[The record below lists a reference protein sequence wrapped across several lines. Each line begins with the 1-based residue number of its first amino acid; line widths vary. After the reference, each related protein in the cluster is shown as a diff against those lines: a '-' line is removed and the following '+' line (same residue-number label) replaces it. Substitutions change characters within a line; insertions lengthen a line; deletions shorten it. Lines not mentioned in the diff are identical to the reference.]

1 MIKINLLHA
10 KKGKGKG
17 KAGGQRE
24 IIISVVAV
32 VCLLGLLGLVQW
44 KLGKEKE
51 ETFARI
57 QKTKEDIKYYNAL
70 IAQAQKDK
78 EKQKTLQEILDVINS
93 LRKEKSFAS
102 RVMEE
107 VSVQKPEKL
116 QLESLR
122 KEGSRL
128 GIDGV
133 ALDDETVANFM
144 TNLRKSKVFKNVDLV
159 VSEQFEQSKVKLK
172 KFTLS
177 CEISPL

>member
-1 MIKINLLHA
+1 
-10 KKGKGKG
+10 
-17 KAGGQRE
+17 
-24 IIISVVAV
+24 
-32 VCLLGLLGLVQW
+32 
-44 KLGKEKE
+44 
-51 ETFARI
+51 
-57 QKTKEDIKYYNAL
+57 
-70 IAQAQKDK
+70 
-78 EKQKTLQEILDVINS
+78 
-93 LRKEKSFAS
+93 
-102 RVMEE
+102 
-107 VSVQKPEKL
+107 VQKPEKL

>member
-10 KKGKGKG
+10 KKVKGKV
-17 KAGGQRE
+17 GGRND
-24 IIISVVAV
+24 IIIFILAV
-32 VCLLGLLGLVQW
+32 VCLLGLLGMVQW
-44 KLGKEKE
+44 RIGKEKE
-51 ETFARI
+51 DTFAKI

-102 RVMEE
+102 RVMDEI
-107 VSVQKPEKL
+107 SVQKPEKL
-116 QLESLR
+116 QLESMK
-122 KEGSRL
+122 KEGSKL
-128 GIDGV
+128 GIEGV

-159 VSEQFEQSKVKLK
+159 VSEQFEQSKIKLK

-177 CEISPL
+177 CEISPM

>member
-10 KKGKGKG
+10 KKVKGKV
-17 KAGGQRE
+17 GGRKD
-24 IIISVVAV
+24 IIIFILAV
-32 VCLLGLLGLVQW
+32 VCLLGLLGMVQW
-44 KLGKEKE
+44 RIGKEKE
-51 ETFARI
+51 DTFAKI

-78 EKQKTLQEILDVINS
+78 ENQKTLQEILDVINS

-102 RVMEE
+102 RVLDEI
-107 VSVQKPEKL
+107 SVQKPEKL
-116 QLESLR
+116 QLESM
-122 KEGSRL
+122 KKVGSKL
-128 GIDGV
+128 GIEGV

-159 VSEQFEQSKVKLK
+159 VSEQFEQSKIKLK

-177 CEISPL
+177 CEISPM